1 MTNQFAPNR
10 RELLRVGA
18 LSLFG
23 AVASSA
29 TAASSPTNHRRSC
42 IFIMLQGGPSHHDLW
57 DPKPAASA
65 EIRGPFQTIGTAIP
79 GVRFGELM
87 SGAAKLAD
95 RLAVI
100 RSMTHKFTNHIA
112 GTYVTVTGSDNQQD
126 RDREAHADDFP
137 GPGAVLN
144 YLEKRAGDV
153 PRSVSLP
160 NWLSIPGPSNR
171 MPGQYGG
178 FLGSVHDPFLIAGEP
193 QKKNFK
199 PLSISMAEGI
209 NSGRLHGRLSLNKQ
223 LDRAAWQLEQGLNDR
238 YDRLM
243 QSAYK
248 MVVDGR
254 VREALQ
260 LNKES
265 DATRDRYG
273 RTKIGQSLLLARRLI
288 EAGVQLVS
296 YNDFNQ
302 KWDTHGNLHSRYKKI
317 VPPMD
322 RAFSALVEDLAERNL
337 LDDTL
342 VINTGEFGRTPVMNN
357 KAGRDHWP
365 NVYSTVLAGGGIRG
379 GVIHGASDNKG
390 AEVSRQPVHPADVLA
405 TMWRQLGVRPNTLI
419 YDRLARPYMISSGR
433 VIDELL

>member
-1 MTNQFAPNR
+1 MFSYEDEEETNMTDQFAPNR
-10 RELLRVGA
+10 RELLRIGA

-23 AVASSA
+23 AAASSA
-29 TAASSPTNHRRSC
+29 ESAESPSTAHRRSC

-65 EIRGPFQTIGTAIP
+65 EIRGPFQTIGTALP

-87 SGAAKLAD
+87 TGAAKLAD
-95 RLAVI
+95 QLAVI

-178 FLGSVHDPFLIAGEP
+178 FLGSVHDPFLIAGKP
-193 QKKNFK
+193 QQKDFK
-199 PLSISMAEGI
+199 PLSISMPAGM
-209 NSGRLHGRLSLNKQ
+209 SAGRLHGRLSLNRQ
-223 LDRAAWQLEQGLNDR
+223 LDRAAWQLEQDLEDR

-254 VREALQ
+254 VREALK
-260 LNKES
+260 LDKES

-302 KWDTHGNLHSRYKKI
+302 K
-317 VPPMD
+317 
-322 RAFSALVEDLAERNL
+322 
-337 LDDTL
+337 
-342 VINTGEFGRTPVMNN
+342 
-357 KAGRDHWP
+357 
-365 NVYSTVLAGGGIRG
+365 
-379 GVIHGASDNKG
+379 
-390 AEVSRQPVHPADVLA
+390 
-405 TMWRQLGVRPNTLI
+405 
-419 YDRLARPYMISSGR
+419 
-433 VIDELL
+433 